1 MFQAINAI
9 KLDVLA
15 AFCCKDFEGRRGRA
29 AEQARAKA
37 EGDYRGQKAGM
48 TV

>member
-1 MFQAINAI
+1 MFQAISAI
-9 KLDVLA
+9 TLDVLA
-15 AFCCKDFEGRRGRA
+15 AVEGRRRGRA

-37 EGDYRGQKAGM
+37 EGDYRGQKARM